1 MRSRRF
7 LQRLADSAS
16 AQCGLILLLLILFGA
31 VSASY
36 FFPGDPRDMVGS
48 PTMWPGS
55 DPRFPLGTDMMGR
68 DMLSGLLYGARTSLM
83 IGLFAT
89 ALSVVL
95 GIIIGVI
102 AGYFGASWVDD
113 VLMRLTEVFLT
124 MPRLL
129 FAIAMVMVL
138 GPSTFSISLA
148 LGTTSWPQI
157 ARLVRGEALRVREL
171 EFVRAATTIGLGH
184 FRIIVR
190 HVLPNS
196 IAPVMVASSVLVAQV
211 ILSEASLSFLG
222 LGDPSVVTWG
232 GMVGSGR
239 EVLRTAWYMTALPG
253 LAIFLTVMA
262 FMLIGNG
269 LNDVFNPRLH
279 KARKTPVTIT
289 GRGDANE
296 PS

>member
-1 MRSRRF
+1 MISRGFRA
-7 LQRLADSAS
+7 RLARSYS
-16 AQCGLILLLLILFGA
+16 TQIGLLLLLLILCGA
-31 VSASY
+31 AAASY
-36 FFPGDPRDMVGS
+36 FFPGDPRNMVGS
-48 PTMWPGS
+48 PTIWPGA
-55 DPRFPLGTDMMGR
+55 DARFPLGTDMMGR

-95 GIIIGVI
+95 GIVIGVI

-113 VLMRLTEVFLT
+113 ILMRLTEVFLT

-129 FAIAMVMVL
+129 FAIALVMVL

-148 LGTTSWPQI
+148 LGATSWPQI
-157 ARLVRGEALRVREL
+157 ARLVRGEALRVREM
-171 EFVRAATTIGLGH
+171 EFVRAAATIGLGH
-184 FRIIVR
+184 LRIITR

-253 LAIFLTVMA
+253 LAIFVTVMG

-269 LNDVFNPRLH
+269 LNDIYNPRLH
-279 KARKTPVTIT
+279 RK
-289 GRGDANE
+289 
-296 PS
+296 

>member
-1 MRSRRF
+1 MISRRF
-7 LQRLADSAS
+7 FTRLASS
-16 AQCGLILLLLILFGA
+16 YSTQTGLLLLLLVLFGA

-36 FFPGDPRDMVGS
+36 FFPGDPRNMVAS
-48 PTMWPGS
+48 PTLWPGA
-55 DPRFPLGTDMMGR
+55 DARFPLGTDMMGR
-68 DMLSGLLYGARTSLM
+68 DMLSGLLYGARASLL

-89 ALSVVL
+89 ALSVML

-102 AGYFGASWVDD
+102 AGYFGASWIDD
-113 VLMRLTEVFLT
+113 ILMRLTEVFLT

-129 FAIAMVMVL
+129 FAIALVMVL

-148 LGTTSWPQI
+148 LGATSWPQI
-157 ARLVRGEALRVREL
+157 ARLVRGEALRVREM
-171 EFVRAATTIGLGH
+171 EFVRAAATIGLGH
-184 FRIIVR
+184 VRIITR

-253 LAIFLTVMA
+253 LAIFLTVMG

-269 LNDVFNPRLH
+269 LNDIYNPRLQ
-279 KARKTPVTIT
+279 R
-289 GRGDANE
+289 N
-296 PS
+296 